1 MATIISRLYKDTAA
15 AQAVVAALRGQGYPA
30 DTIDLIAGG
39 DGSVIDQIRAT
50 GVGPG
55 SAAAYADRIA
65 TGKALVVAR
74 VGFTPIGAAR
84 NAMQIVD
91 SFDPLHVAGAV
102 ADDYVED
109 PLRNDLLLSIL
120 TTHPHMLSPDLTAT
134 TGRRYGL
141 VSDAF
146 GIRVLSP
153 NRPHRSAMRGG
164 GHMST
169 KILPFPLLT
178 KRRQHKSAI
187 HGGGTPFSTM
197 LGLPLVARRR

>member
-1 MATIISRLYKDTAA
+1 MATIISRLYSDTAA
-15 AQAVVAALRGQGYPA
+15 AQAAVAALRGEGYPA

-39 DGSVIDQIRAT
+39 DGAVADRIREA
-50 GVGPG
+50 GVGPA
-55 SAAAYADRIA
+55 SAAAYAERL
-65 TGKALVVAR
+65 TGGKALVVAR

-84 NAMQIVD
+84 NAMRIVD

-109 PLRNDLLLSIL
+109 PLRNDLMLSIL
-120 TTHPHMLSPDLTAT
+120 SNHPHMLSPDLTDTNA
-134 TGRRYGL
+134 RRYGL

-153 NRPHRSAMRGG
+153 HRQHRSAMRGG
-164 GHMST
+164 GYMST

-178 KRRQHKSAI
+178 KQRPHRSAI
-187 HGGGTPFSTM
+187 QGGGTPFSTM
-197 LGLPLVARRR
+197 LGLPLVSRRR